1 MQLPKLKYL
10 SEIKTEELRNEI
22 ADNLDRYT
30 QGDFN
35 DLAQHN
41 GWEIELGA
49 VTVDHNLLTQMDGS
63 KLIAELEQSNSMLV
77 FQALKGMTPA
87 LAREE
92 RIWVRLC
99 HVECLEY
106 SRQRWLQIKNMERL
120 KSAISKHL
128 FARTLTGI
136 RDDNAVSRLWWNA
149 YVAHI
154 ARPEDPESALAQI
167 ARTADIRQAIVE
179 RPNTASRPEL
189 IRGIIRISESENW
202 LTDKES
208 NYREFMKVLN
218 RDGGGILF
226 EAMDQN
232 ETAAFLE
239 RCIER
244 AKKHLE

>member
-1 MQLPKLKYL
+1 
-10 SEIKTEELRNEI
+10 
-22 ADNLDRYT
+22 
-30 QGDFN
+30 
-35 DLAQHN
+35 
-41 GWEIELGA
+41 
-49 VTVDHNLLTQMDGS
+49 
-63 KLIAELEQSNSMLV
+63 
-77 FQALKGMTPA
+77 
-87 LAREE
+87 
-92 RIWVRLC
+92 
-99 HVECLEY
+99 
-106 SRQRWLQIKNMERL
+106 MERL